1 MEWQIEGLDMTS
13 FQKQGFVWMS
23 CVALVLCAGMAAAE
37 ELATQGRAVLAQHE
51 SSLVTV
57 QLVVKQKF
65 SILGMG
71 GEEDESKLE
80 VLGTVIDPTGLTV
93 ISLSA
98 SDPTALLGSMMGGMM
113 PDELKMDSSVGDVK
127 ILLPDRTEVEAS
139 VVLRDR
145 EQDLAF
151 VRPKEKPAQ
160 PWAYVDLK
168 DQAQAQVL
176 DPIVMLTRMQQVAN
190 RVSGASLDRIRA
202 VVEKPR
208 TFYVLETNSA
218 QSMLGAPVYTLS
230 NKVLGICVMRAIKST
245 GSAGCSGIMCDLM
258 GAMNNMAVIVCTAE
272 DVLQSAE
279 QAPAFDEN
287 ANATPKAEESGK

>member
-1 MEWQIEGLDMTS
+1 MTS
-13 FQKQGFVWMS
+13 FQKQGFVWIS
-23 CVALVLCAGMAAAE
+23 CMALVLCAGMATAE
-37 ELATQGRAVLAQHE
+37 DLATQGRAVLTQHE
-51 SSLVTV
+51 SALVTV
-57 QLVVKQKF
+57 QLVIKQSF
-65 SILGMG
+65 SMLGMG
-71 GEEDESKLE
+71 GEEDESKIE

-93 ISLSA
+93 ITLSA
-98 SDPTALLGSMMGGMM
+98 SDPTALLSSMLNCMAQ
-113 PDELKMDSSVGDVK
+113 DSFKMDSSVGDVK

-176 DPIVMLTRMQQVAN
+176 DPIIMLTRMQQVAN

-208 TFYVLETNSA
+208 TFYVLETSSA

-230 NKVLGICVMRAIKST
+230 NKVLGICVMRTIKST
-245 GSAGCSGIMCDLM
+245 ASAGCSGIMGGLV

-279 QAPAFDEN
+279 QVPAFDEN
-287 ANATPKAEESGK
+287 VDATLKTEESGK